1 MKFQGDITAI
11 PITDVAQNLSS
22 NRKTGTLTIRQGEDL
37 RWLVFREG
45 KIASYSDN
53 IGFSVP
59 GWLEGKG
66 LVDPAVLRKAVAKAR
81 KAKRDNLGAFLER
94 AKALKEEEY
103 LHHLKTL
110 FLEMLYETFTFR
122 GGTFEFHENA
132 VDSAVMDPEIVGAK
146 LELAVGPILI
156 ESARQL
162 DDWETFRKC
171 LPSENDIYRVSP
183 SEKKGRLRELG
194 DDEVLAAAV
203 ELLDGTRTIR
213 EVIASIPASRFE
225 ACRAIADLVVRKWAK
240 PIQGEELLGHLG
252 APSTPRQKAR
262 ALVQM
267 KAALEREPGN
277 RVLLQR
283 VAEMAH
289 ALGKKEESGVYLKL
303 LAPALLE
310 DGDRAGA
317 ERALRQSL
325 KLNPKDIG
333 TWQKLYEVLEQGGEE
348 RALLAF
354 GNEMTKHL
362 RRLGLEE
369 LARNHLSRMLVRFPA
384 LASLRFAHAE
394 SLFALGC
401 KEEAVEELLNLAR
414 DLLKKGR
421 LDEGERAL
429 AKIIEYDHEH
439 KRARE
444 IYEKVRSGKL
454 ARQRARRRQLLRSSI
469 AAVLLAAIFVFL
481 GYDFFARREFAL
493 ATRQVFAEGLIERG
507 QYQAAAERLTK
518 ALDRH
523 ALSLVR
529 FLEGREL
536 LEAIREAQA
545 RRESAIGPPAISPQE
560 KAEASSQGLKT
571 KPSASAKSSPPSGQA
586 ARSSQPGGV
595 GMKKTA
601 KSGK

>member
-1 MKFQGDITAI
+1 
-11 PITDVAQNLSS
+11 
-22 NRKTGTLTIRQGEDL
+22 
-37 RWLVFREG
+37 
-45 KIASYSDN
+45 
-53 IGFSVP
+53 
-59 GWLEGKG
+59 
-66 LVDPAVLRKAVAKAR
+66 
-81 KAKRDNLGAFLER
+81 
-94 AKALKEEEY
+94 
-103 LHHLKTL
+103 
-110 FLEMLYETFTFR
+110 
-122 GGTFEFHENA
+122 
-132 VDSAVMDPEIVGAK
+132 
-146 LELAVGPILI
+146 
-156 ESARQL
+156 
-162 DDWETFRKC
+162 
-171 LPSENDIYRVSP
+171 
-183 SEKKGRLRELG
+183 
-194 DDEVLAAAV
+194 
-203 ELLDGTRTIR
+203 
-213 EVIASIPASRFE
+213 
-225 ACRAIADLVVRKWAK
+225 
-240 PIQGEELLGHLG
+240 
-252 APSTPRQKAR
+252 
-262 ALVQM
+262 
-267 KAALEREPGN
+267 
-277 RVLLQR
+277 
-283 VAEMAH
+283 
-289 ALGKKEESGVYLKL
+289 
-303 LAPALLE
+303 
-310 DGDRAGA
+310 
-317 ERALRQSL
+317 L